1 MAEHGA
7 STIKRWME
15 DLVTLARTDRS
26 FETSAGAEPGRKYA
40 YLEYHA
46 SEDEHSILLFRVE
59 QVDGEPEVRAYR
71 VDGSA
76 EEVREKVDALTHG
89 GQEVT

>member
-1 MAEHGA
+1 MTEHGA
-7 STIKRWME
+7 PTIKGWME
-15 DLVTLARTDRS
+15 DLVELARTNRD
-26 FETSAGAEPGRKYA
+26 FDTSAGAEPGRKYA

-59 QVDGEPEVRAYR
+59 EVEGRHEVRAYR

-76 EEVREKVDALTHG
+76 EEVRQRVGELTHG
-89 GQEVT
+89 G